1 MEEND
6 EQRRELIHKF
16 YQIYRPIQ
24 KSCGLR
30 EHSHFDIYGNNLIE
44 IWEYKGERKGRCIC
58 KVKEDTE
65 IACYQRAIEMLENLT
80 AGGIKDNAAGLAGE
94 LKEIEEVTE
103 LCGLRF
109 NGYLAKI
116 ETPRPR
122 GTLDEVIVAFTD
134 GKVDVGQQRDG
145 RPLKEFMTAGSK
157 VIVSGIVQTLK
168 DFESG
173 KVLVFIL
180 ADFVG
185 LVKNPMMQDDVALR
199 GVIAHEPIYRTTP
212 RGKRIT
218 DISVMV
224 KNELTGNKC
233 FVPCICWQEQ
243 ADEVAGWQQ
252 GDTVELLGRYQSRQY
267 EKVIDTDSG
276 SRERRTAYEIS
287 VQLINRK
294 ERAANV

>member
-1 MEEND
+1 MKKEQDNKPDFLRDINTAIMED
-6 EQRRELIHKF
+6 
-16 YQIYRPIQ
+16 
-24 KSCGLR
+24 
-30 EHSHFDIYGNNLIE
+30 
-44 IWEYKGERKGRCIC
+44 
-58 KVKEDTE
+58 
-65 IACYQRAIEMLENLT
+65 LT

-94 LKEIEEVTE
+94 LKEIEEATE

-134 GKVDVGQQRDG
+134 AVIS
-145 RPLKEFMTAGSK
+145 KEEGDIAGFEIATGSK
-157 VIVSGIVQTLK
+157 VLVSGKVQTLK

-180 ADFVG
+180 ADF
-185 LVKNPMMQDDVALR
+185 LAMVKNPMMQDDVALR

-294 ERAANV
+294 ERAENES

>member
-1 MEEND
+1 MKKEQDKKPDFLRDINTGIMED
-6 EQRRELIHKF
+6 
-16 YQIYRPIQ
+16 
-24 KSCGLR
+24 
-30 EHSHFDIYGNNLIE
+30 
-44 IWEYKGERKGRCIC
+44 
-58 KVKEDTE
+58 
-65 IACYQRAIEMLENLT
+65 LT

-199 GVIAHEPIYRTTP
+199 GVIAHEPMYRTTP

-243 ADEVAGWQQ
+243 ADKVAGWQQ

-276 SRERRTAYEIS
+276 SGSRERRTAYEIS

-294 ERAANV
+294 ERAGNES

>member
-1 MEEND
+1 MKKRQDKKPDFLRDINTAIMED
-6 EQRRELIHKF
+6 
-16 YQIYRPIQ
+16 
-24 KSCGLR
+24 
-30 EHSHFDIYGNNLIE
+30 
-44 IWEYKGERKGRCIC
+44 
-58 KVKEDTE
+58 
-65 IACYQRAIEMLENLT
+65 LT
-80 AGGIKDNAAGLAGE
+80 VGGIKDNAAGLAGE
-94 LKEIEEVTE
+94 LKEVEEVTE

-122 GTLDEVIVAFTD
+122 GTLDEVIVAFTEAVLSRGKTGD
-134 GKVDVGQQRDG
+134 GLRIENF
-145 RPLKEFMTAGSK
+145 LKRGSK
-157 VIVSGIVQTLK
+157 VLVSGKVQTLK

-180 ADFVG
+180 ADF
-185 LVKNPMMQDDVALR
+185 LAMVKSPMMQDDVALR

-233 FVPCICWQEQ
+233 FIPCICWQEQ
-243 ADEVAGWQQ
+243 ADEVAGWKK
-252 GDTVELLGRYQSRQY
+252 GDTVELLGRYQSREY
-267 EKVIDTDSG
+267 SKKVAEPYKGTETIEH
-276 SRERRTAYEIS
+276 RIERRTAYEIS

-294 ERAANV
+294 ERAGNES

>member
-1 MEEND
+1 MKREQDKKPDFLRDINTAIMEE
-6 EQRRELIHKF
+6 
-16 YQIYRPIQ
+16 
-24 KSCGLR
+24 
-30 EHSHFDIYGNNLIE
+30 
-44 IWEYKGERKGRCIC
+44 
-58 KVKEDTE
+58 
-65 IACYQRAIEMLENLT
+65 LT
-80 AGGIKDNAAGLAGE
+80 AGGIKDNAEGLAGE
-94 LKEIEEVTE
+94 LKEVEEVTE

-109 NGYLAKI
+109 NGYLAKV

-134 GKVDVGQQRDG
+134 AVISKAEGDIAGF
-145 RPLKEFMTAGSK
+145 EIAIGSK
-157 VIVSGIVQTLK
+157 VLVSGKVQTLK

-173 KVLVFIL
+173 RVLVFIL

-185 LVKNPMMQDDVALR
+185 LVKSPMMQDDVALR
-199 GVIAHEPIYRTTP
+199 GVIAHEPVYRTTP

-233 FVPCICWQEQ
+233 FIPCICWQEQ

-294 ERAANV
+294 ERAGNEKQNNSKRKRRAAGDTYRDTDRGRRGCAGYAGGYKFNSTYKRA